1 MVTDGQV
8 RLLMKG
14 IQQEKSLAVAAAKA
28 GMSEKTA
35 RRYRDLGKLPG
46 EVRPRHDWRTRV
58 DPFEEVWAKVRGHL
72 EREPRLEAR
81 TLFEALQRE
90 HPGKFADGQ
99 LRTLQRRVKTWR
111 ATEGPAREVYFPQV
125 HVPGRL
131 CESDFTHMTSL
142 AVTLAGRPFAHL
154 VYHFVLTYSNWE
166 TGTICFSESFESLS
180 DGLQNA
186 LWELGGVP
194 AEHRTDRL
202 TAAVHKTDHPEEFTQ
217 HYEALLRHYRLVGQ
231 RIQAGQANEN
241 GDVEQS
247 HHRFKRAVDQALLLR
262 GSRDFAD
269 RGAYVAFLNQV
280 ITRRNVGRK
289 ARFAE
294 ERSALRALPNQR
306 LDAGKRLL
314 VRVGPSSTVRVQH
327 NVYSVHSRLM
337 GEQIEV
343 RLGAEAVEVW
353 YAQRRVDVMPRL
365 RGEKKHRIDYRHIID
380 WLAKKPGAFEN
391 YRYRDDLYPTSRFR
405 IAADAL
411 KRDLGARGNR
421 EYLGIL
427 QLAANESEAGVDE
440 ALRHLL
446 DRGEAISVA
455 AVSQIVR
462 CGHPLPPATAVTIAE
477 VNLSS
482 YDALLGGA
490 GWR

>member
-14 IQQEKSLAVAAAKA
+14 IQQAKSLAVAAAKA

-46 EVRPRHDWRTRV
+46 EVRPRHDWRTRP
-58 DPFEEVWAKVRGHL
+58 DPFEEVWAEVRGHL
-72 EREPRLEAR
+72 DREPGLEAR
-81 TLFEALQRE
+81 TLFDALQRE

-111 ATEGPAREVYFPQV
+111 ATEGPPREVYFPQV
-125 HVPGRL
+125 HTPGRL
-131 CESDFTHMTSL
+131 CASDFTHMTSL
-142 AVTLAGRPFAHL
+142 GVTLAGLPFTHL

-194 AEHRTDRL
+194 VDHRTDRL

-217 HYEALLRHYRLVGQ
+217 YYEALLRHYRLAGQ

-247 HHRFKRAVDQALLLR
+247 HHRFKRGVEQALLLR
-262 GSRDFAD
+262 GSRDFVD
-269 RGAYVAFLNQV
+269 RGAYVTFLNQLLG
-280 ITRRNVGRK
+280 RRNAGRR

-294 ERSALRALPNQR
+294 EQAVLQALPKQR

-314 VRVGPSSTVRVQH
+314 VRVGPSSTIRVQH

-337 GEQIEV
+337 GEQVEA
-343 RLGAEAVEVW
+343 RLGAETVEIW
-353 YAQRRVDVMPRL
+353 YAQRRVEVMPRL
-365 RGEKKHRIDYRHIID
+365 RGEKKYRIDYRHIID
-380 WLAKKPGAFEN
+380 WLVRKPGAFEN

-405 IAADAL
+405 VAADAL
-411 KRDLGARGNR
+411 KRGVSARGSR
-421 EYLGIL
+421 EYLRLL
-427 QLAANESEAGVDE
+427 QLAAHGTETGVDE
-440 ALRHLL
+440 ALRHLI
-446 DRGEAISVA
+446 DDNETISVE
-455 AVSQIVR
+455 AVEALLRSDAS
-462 CGHPLPPATAVTIAE
+462 LPPATAVSIAD
-477 VNLSS
+477 VDLTS
-482 YDALLGGA
+482 YDSLLGA
-490 GWR
+490 V